1 MRIIA
6 LYGHANCGKSNT
18 LNRLK
23 MMLRSAGKSISSST
37 HPWCEQPETFLY
49 KDLVVCVAPAG
60 DDENAISSNIRYFDS
75 KQCDVAITAS
85 RSKGVTVKLLLDL
98 ASSIGSD
105 IEWVQKSYEHSL
117 SQSTQGL
124 CNQEMAQLILEMI

>member
-23 MMLRSAGKSISSST
+23 MMLRSAGKSISSSP
-37 HPWCEQPETFLY
+37 HPWCEQPEAFLY

>member
-23 MMLRSAGKSISSST
+23 MMLRLAGKSISSST